1 MLIRKMFFTGLLSLI
16 IGQTTAGQPF
26 EEMIYSKKKTV
37 FRLFAPTNAKRIVVR
52 LYADGLT
59 GTPLK
64 TVKMKSTGEIAFIR
78 SRFQVS
84 DEVKHPESLPVQ

>member
-64 TVKMKSTGEIAFIR
+64 NVKMKSTGADRWE
-78 SRFQVS
+78 VS
-84 DEVKHPESLPVQ
+84 VPGDRRNR